1 MCGRS
6 LKEGVMFV
14 GMSSL
19 LISLVLLFSSA
30 GFLLS
35 ITRSDSLYNTQPMV
49 AVNLI
54 FTLVTTC
61 LSLYQI
67 VISVLL
73 VWQARQIKGN
83 IFLCSLWYV
92 SHLSLLTIYCLLFS
106 SKIVVYC
113 LKKHYFA
120 ATLTIVIGIIYEGK
134 IAINDKID
142 FDEDKPIIE
151 SESICTFITKHECLL
166 NKGTV
171 HMSGLCPLNSFH
183 NYHRVCCILPLFPY
197 TKQSH
202 QSEILNGSR
211 YKRSNDD
218 EISPALKQR
227 NALLQRK
234 NFPHAFKNNQDS
246 TTDQSKNQ
254 KIVTPSDYVDPY
266 WNVKNFKF
274 RQQNNFNEDKDKEK
288 TKFDSSSKDY
298 SDDYTAEVPKPGLL
312 GAYTDRDERLTTWK
326 MRNKAYSYDGY
337 DEISEEDSGES
348 DMPFGYSS
356 FDPRQGNR
364 KKNSRSKKRKPQRLM
379 VTSTE
384 ENKGSESQT
393 INFHSRPDFHVLHGF
408 KLVNLSG
415 NKNRFVRTT
424 TETLCDS
431 QDTSNENTF
440 PEVENPDDI
449 YDDTI
454 DLDQQ
459 VYKDCGNSVTN
470 TLNSNFKKTH
480 DETNPWLS
488 LVVLTKSPQTI
499 LCYAT
504 IVHPRAV
511 ITAAECV
518 QGKIAGDVT
527 VLTGMWKLKNDKPI
541 PQHRMASV
549 YIHSDYKPGELAN
562 DLSLLYWKR
571 PLQLAANIQPACL
584 ADPHVGDDCYFVGW
598 GGYDQGLSHHPDSQ
612 QATIL
617 TPRICDEKL
626 SSPELI
632 LPPGAFCASVES
644 RGTVTG
650 IGGALLC
657 KGAGGR
663 TSIVG
668 VAVYRDNIVVLL
680 PTFEWVVAALRHH
693 QII

>member
-1 MCGRS
+1 MTS
-6 LKEGVMFV
+6 PF
-14 GMSSL
+14 
-19 LISLVLLFSSA
+19 LVLLIVLKTVSSQINGEFWWLNEKFTKLQQVVPPSPTFEDTGHLETDESVKIIFKDVTEDIDKNINFSLNE
-30 GFLLS
+30 GEVFPEF
-35 ITRSDSLYNTQPMV
+35 ILYNLTKSPIV
-49 AVNLI
+49 GEGNVSSEKNTTNNTDEDFTVNSI
-54 FTLVTTC
+54 Q
-61 LSLYQI
+61 SKK
-67 VISVLL
+67 
-73 VWQARQIKGN
+73 QIKK
-83 IFLCSLWYV
+83 V
-92 SHLSLLTIYCLLFS
+92 R
-106 SKIVVYC
+106 
-113 LKKHYFA
+113 
-120 ATLTIVIGIIYEGK
+120 K

-142 FDEDKPIIE
+142 FDEDKPTIE
-151 SESICTFITKHECLL
+151 SESICTFITKHECLR

-183 NYHRVCCILPLFPY
+183 NYHRICCILPLFPY
-197 TKQSH
+197 PKQLHPSD
-202 QSEILNGSR
+202 ILNGSR

-234 NFPHAFKNNQDS
+234 NFSQAFKNNHDP
-246 TTDQSKNQ
+246 TTDQSRNQ
-254 KIVTPSDYVDPY
+254 KIVTPSDNVDPY

-274 RQQNNFNEDKDKEK
+274 RQQNNFNENKDREN
-288 TKFDSSSKDY
+288 TKIDSSSKDY

-312 GAYTDRDERLTTWK
+312 GAYTERDERLTTWK

-337 DEISEEDSGES
+337 DEISEEDSGET
-348 DMPFGYSS
+348 DMPFGYST
-356 FDPRQGNR
+356 FDPRQG

-379 VTSTE
+379 LTSTE
-384 ENKGSESQT
+384 ENKGSESQA

-470 TLNSNFKKTH
+470 AFNSDFRKSHEEK
-480 DETNPWLS
+480 NPWLA

-518 QGKIAGDVT
+518 QGKIPGDVT
-527 VLTGMWKLKNDKPI
+527 VLTGVWQLRKDKAV

-549 YIHSDYKPGELAN
+549 YIVSDYKPGELVN
-562 DLSLLYWKR
+562 DLALLYWKR
-571 PLQLAANIQPACL
+571 PLQLAENVQPACL
-584 ADPHVGDDCYFVGW
+584 ADPHVGDECYFVGW

-617 TPRICDEKL
+617 TPRVCNEKL
-626 SSPELI
+626 SSPELL

-657 KGAGGR
+657 KGAGSR
-663 TSIVG
+663 TSVVG
-668 VAVYRDNIVVLL
+668 VAVYRDSIVVLL
-680 PTFEWVVAALRHH
+680 PTFEWVVSALRHH